1 MLLGNWRH
9 KVFVP
14 WTITTKEDK
23 GPPLRPSISEYFGFY
38 DWLIDYLFDF
48 CLLQKLILAVK
59 SGQNLWLQQSLL
71 LRDKNDENWARTLH
85 SAQLKHR
92 QQRWRCQLCP
102 KSKCLCLFVSFCDQS
117 KRHINSKNHL
127 YYFRSTQ
134 DERDNYTSVPIV
146 VLTVHRAQEEARE
159 QNPNG
164 NFEEEDAL
172 PVSWILEKSFAFI
185 QIHYIWS

>member
-59 SGQNLWLQQSLL
+59 SGKNLWLQQSLL
-71 LRDKNDENWARTLH
+71 LRDKTMKIKLELCIAH
-85 SAQLKHR
+85 S
-92 QQRWRCQLCP
+92 WDTG
-102 KSKCLCLFVSFCDQS
+102 SKDDGANYVRRVSVFVLSF
-117 KRHINSKNHL
+117 
-127 YYFRSTQ
+127 
-134 DERDNYTSVPIV
+134 
-146 VLTVHRAQEEARE
+146 
-159 QNPNG
+159 
-164 NFEEEDAL
+164 
-172 PVSWILEKSFAFI
+172 SFAI
-185 QIHYIWS
+185 SLKDT